1 MTKCWRCE
9 RTDTERRDVEVQTRD
24 MPYPKLLEECVNRMD
39 CVATRFHDRKPGPG
53 VEMAG
58 LIRNSSLGVALR
70 EIYKDEYRKHRDCDP
85 PCLDLKQAAEH
96 LIASGVNPA
105 EVGS

>member
-1 MTKCWRCE
+1 MTECWRCG
-9 RTDTERRDVEVQTRD
+9 RGDTERVEVKLQTED
-24 MPYPKLLEECVNRMD
+24 MPEAKVLEQCLQQMD
-39 CVATRFHDRKPGPG
+39 CIGTRHYDGKPGPALG
-53 VEMAG
+53 EE
-58 LIRNSSLGVALR
+58 IRK
-70 EIYKDEYRKHRDCDP
+70 IYQAEYRKHRDCDP